1 MLLQSSLL
9 SLRLRLQFGSAGPR
23 PEPVLRV
30 GTTCVAALWECGCAS
45 VGEDFDLMTFVPCSD
60 IHGRLAPPPANDSP
74 LPPPYQVR
82 GELRANSFPT
92 APAAATKKG

>member
-9 SLRLRLQFGSAGPR
+9 SLRLRLQCGSAGPR

-60 IHGRLAPPPANDSP
+60 NHGSLDP
-74 LPPPYQVR
+74 LPPRYQVR
-82 GELRANSFPT
+82 RELRADSFPT
-92 APAAATKKG
+92 APPAAVKKP